1 MTIQYG
7 AKPFFKGLIHAL
19 FHHHWLIQLYLL
31 SGVELVVMLLTLL
44 WELVLERHKSMMVLV
59 LELLYSV
66 CLIGLNVL
74 MMFKYEYLSED
85 EDGKEEMELY
95 LKLVVY
101 LMLILLVMRV
111 LT

>member
-1 MTIQYG
+1 
-7 AKPFFKGLIHAL
+7 
-19 FHHHWLIQLYLL
+19 
-31 SGVELVVMLLTLL
+31 MLLTLL